1 MEENSYRK
9 LAEHLDRLPD
19 GFPPSS
25 TGAELRLLRRLFTP
39 EEAGLA
45 THLTLDAEEAPVIAT
60 RAGLSLAE
68 AEQRLREMA
77 RRGLIMSVQR
87 GDGPTLYRAMPFV
100 VGIYEFQVNALSEGL
115 LHLCFSLCPESAAK
129 IMSQGELEKALAEVF
144 SSKIAREKKRQLA
157 SRLIFEA
164 RKATEQMDAKVIRKA

>member
-1 MEENSYRK
+1 MLKRCQVQVEGWQMEYLK
-9 LAEHLDRLPD
+9 LISEK
-19 GFPPSS
+19 
-25 TGAELRLLRRLFTP
+25 TE
-39 EEAGLA
+39 
-45 THLTLDAEEAPVIAT
+45 
-60 RAGLSLAE
+60 LSLS
-68 AEQRLREMA
+68 EMV
-77 RRGLIMSVQR
+77 RVI
-87 GDGPTLYRAMPFV
+87 
-100 VGIYEFQVNALSEGL
+100 LSEGL

>member
-1 MEENSYRK
+1 MEGNSYRK

-25 TGAELRLLRRLFTP
+25 TGAELRLLKRLPTP

-45 THLTLDAEEAPVIAT
+45 THLTLDAEEALVIAT

-77 RRGLIMSVQR
+77 RKG
-87 GDGPTLYRAMPFV
+87 
-100 VGIYEFQVNALSEGL
+100 
-115 LHLCFSLCPESAAK
+115 
-129 IMSQGELEKALAEVF
+129 
-144 SSKIAREKKRQLA
+144 
-157 SRLIFEA
+157 
-164 RKATEQMDAKVIRKA
+164 